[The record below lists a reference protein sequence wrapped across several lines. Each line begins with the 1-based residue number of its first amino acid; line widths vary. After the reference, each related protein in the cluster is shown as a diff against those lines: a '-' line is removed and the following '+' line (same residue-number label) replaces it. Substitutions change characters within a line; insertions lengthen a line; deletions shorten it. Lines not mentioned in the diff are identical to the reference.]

1 MTGKRYD
8 IVLCR
13 SEHDRLTLEALAA
26 RTKIHPD
33 LVERFVEYGLIEPIE
48 WIGPMLLFDAAIV
61 PRLRMI
67 MRLRSDIGANLAGI
81 GIILDLLERVR
92 TFQREN
98 EWLRVRYE
106 DAGQNSGKGSGRP
119 RIRRIGSVFSS
130 RQLEDWLVWT

>member
-48 WIGPMLLFDAAIV
+48 WIGPMLLFDAATV

-67 MRLRSDIGANLAGI
+67 MRLRSDIGANPAGI

-98 EWLRVRYE
+98 EWLR
-106 DAGQNSGKGSGRP
+106 GQ
-119 RIRRIGSVFSS
+119 I
-130 RQLEDWLVWT
+130 